1 MLFTYNFVP
10 THMGWWYKINVDAT
24 IYILLCAQPDYQLLT
39 KTINFQCVPTNCYC
53 LESFGVT
60 VLLTLY
66 SKNIPKFA
74 IETKLYHINA
84 SKLLKLCPNQSLAFL
99 SHSIFQGIS
108 GEIIW
113 CIYFEFKQNQLGVC
127 CKLWYLLM
135 WLSKILEM
143 LLIHT

>member
-10 THMGWWYKINVDAT
+10 THMGWWYKTNVDAT

-66 SKNIPKFA
+66 SKNIPKFV
-74 IETKLYHINA
+74 IETKLYHILMA
-84 SKLLKLCPNQSLAFL
+84 PSYWSFGPDQYLKSLAYKLQHFSENL
-99 SHSIFQGIS
+99 CRNNLVHIFWIAINPFS
-108 GEIIW
+108 
-113 CIYFEFKQNQLGVC
+113 KQNQLGV
-127 CKLWYLLM
+127 
-135 WLSKILEM
+135 
-143 LLIHT
+143 

>member
-66 SKNIPKFA
+66 SKNIPKFV

-84 SKLLKLCPNQSLAFL
+84 SKLLMLWQQLDN
-99 SHSIFQGIS
+99 
-108 GEIIW
+108 IW
-113 CIYFEFKQNQLGVC
+113 NHMPFKSQYFSQNLWRNNWCVYFEFKQNQLGV
-127 CKLWYLLM
+127 
-135 WLSKILEM
+135 
-143 LLIHT
+143 